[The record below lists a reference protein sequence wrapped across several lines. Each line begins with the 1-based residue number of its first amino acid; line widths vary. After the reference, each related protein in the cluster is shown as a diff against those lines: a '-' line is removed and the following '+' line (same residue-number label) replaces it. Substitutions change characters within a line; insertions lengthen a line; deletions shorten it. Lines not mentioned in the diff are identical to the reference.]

1 MNSQRPLGISDEQ
14 MRDALTRHPDPED
27 MAHDLAFI
35 VASVDGTHQSRWSPG
50 WTIGGWARTRSAAV
64 AVATLAV
71 LVGLAVALA
80 VFIGSRPRVPPPFG
94 LARSGALVVEFGG
107 RIGVM
112 KPDGTGLSK
121 LTSGPASDSYPTWS
135 PDGTRFAFTS
145 YQEGSSALIVMD
157 ADGGHR
163 IMLADHLLGGMWVGG
178 GVRFGPDIGLTWSP
192 DSKRI
197 AFSARIGDA
206 PEEQI
211 YVTDADR
218 SGATRIGGSDVYGIS
233 PSWSPDGSLIVF
245 KRIYQCCGVPP
256 DSLWLIGADGS
267 NPHQLS
273 ATTGARE
280 ALTGTAWSPDGKR
293 LAFLAP
299 GTDLN
304 LDIYVINADGRGETN
319 ITRSLE
325 DEFFPSWSPDGR
337 KIAFSRVALG
347 ASSLGTG
354 VFVVDA
360 DGSNLARVP
369 TGTTVVSTLLW
380 SPDGSQI
387 LGYLEGGLGGAD
399 AIAVLDPTARKPPLE
414 IPLPRAGSASW
425 QRLAP

>member
-1 MNSQRPLGISDEQ
+1 
-14 MRDALTRHPDPED
+14 
-27 MAHDLAFI
+27 
-35 VASVDGTHQSRWSPG
+35 
-50 WTIGGWARTRSAAV
+50 
-64 AVATLAV
+64 
-71 LVGLAVALA
+71 
-80 VFIGSRPRVPPPFG
+80 
-94 LARSGALVVEFGG
+94 
-107 RIGVM
+107 
-112 KPDGTGLSK
+112 
-121 LTSGPASDSYPTWS
+121 
-135 PDGTRFAFTS
+135 
-145 YQEGSSALIVMD
+145 
-157 ADGGHR
+157 
-163 IMLADHLLGGMWVGG
+163 
-178 GVRFGPDIGLTWSP
+178 
-192 DSKRI
+192 
-197 AFSARIGDA
+197 
-206 PEEQI
+206 
-211 YVTDADR
+211 
-218 SGATRIGGSDVYGIS
+218 
-233 PSWSPDGSLIVF
+233 
-245 KRIYQCCGVPP
+245 
-256 DSLWLIGADGS
+256 
-267 NPHQLS
+267 
-273 ATTGARE
+273 
-280 ALTGTAWSPDGKR
+280 